1 MVYPPGK
8 ARNEEYAA
16 IFVETYYENSHLAR
30 KNLMDVKLTTTEKVL
45 DYIKE
50 VKDIV
55 QAKMGIPSAVARQF
69 LRRGGKKSFGKS

>member
-1 MVYPPGK
+1 
-8 ARNEEYAA
+8 
-16 IFVETYYENSHLAR
+16 
-30 KNLMDVKLTTTEKVL
+30 MDVKLTTTEKVL

-69 LRRGGKKSFGKS
+69 LRRVEKKSFGKPQRNSAKSAKN